1 MGKKLTVDE
10 LLSEYNKQLDSF
22 NADSLMEETKKA
34 MYLEQAQAELERAEQ
49 ERLERE
55 KLHYQPAQEL
65 EQEPVI
71 EEREPAAAQPSDD
84 EQPVTQSAFSRA
96 NTEQTVEFD
105 SQPMQWELQEQYE
118 CIYAIADLQC
128 TA

>member
-55 KLHYQPAQEL
+55 KLHYQPVHEL
-65 EQEPVI
+65 EQETVI
-71 EEREPAAAQPSDD
+71 EESEPAAAQ
-84 EQPVTQSAFSRA
+84 QSLTLLGS
-96 NTEQTVEFD
+96 
-105 SQPMQWELQEQYE
+105 
-118 CIYAIADLQC
+118 
-128 TA
+128 TAMIL